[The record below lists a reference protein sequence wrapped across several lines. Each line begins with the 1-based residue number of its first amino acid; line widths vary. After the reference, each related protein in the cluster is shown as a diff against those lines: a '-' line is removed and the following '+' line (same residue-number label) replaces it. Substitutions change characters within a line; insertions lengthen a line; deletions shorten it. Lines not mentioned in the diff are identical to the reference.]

1 MLRGSARIRP
11 LYASASFL
19 VIAAVLYRIQ
29 LAHLPANVL
38 LTEGQLVIVGI
49 VYGALAIVVRTSRR
63 GESVVVQ
70 IGLAACNVL
79 ISAVVLGLLA
89 RYLTDLPAVAFAVFA
104 VILLVA
110 ESGSVQLALVG
121 VGAVAMAALGWVWV
135 GTDAGAGRLG
145 TVAVWDALLKRGWL
159 GIAVSRSPGP
169 DFHIAMRY
177 QNQLG
182 LVFVEASWSSTAL
195 AELDHVRR
203 ERLLARAKVVH
214 LDATA
219 EAARRLGLATDVH
232 AVALAVLEST
242 LTAYP
247 DTDLGAVLVGDS
259 DGELLSL
266 PMALTPAG
274 IIATDGMPEIRMA
287 SGEGLAGRVFRDGA
301 AGYCAT
307 EREVADETSSMR
319 PESQTRMLSNLGRA
333 RCSIAAPLRLPERG
347 IMGVLTLGSTK
358 RERIWGA
365 EDVIVIQ
372 ALADQAALALERARL
387 YEERRNQ
394 ALTDPLTELANLRQ
408 LESVM
413 GQEVARAH
421 RYGGKLSVTVLDG
434 FKQVNDTFGHAVGDT
449 ALKIFA
455 STLRRVLR
463 TEDTAARYGGDEFV
477 CVLPGADWT
486 RAQLVAERIAR
497 LFNEAIQAEPH
508 LQGVE
513 TGCSAGAA
521 VYPDDGITPTELLN
535 AADEDLLRL
544 KAKTAADRRSRLQ
557 VLRGPADAT
566 AASGR

>member
-145 TVAVWDALLKRGWL
+145 TVAVWDALFIGMGVLLHVNWT
-159 GIAVSRSPGP
+159 IAQARLRS
-169 DFHIAMRY
+169 
-177 QNQLG
+177 
-182 LVFVEASWSSTAL
+182 
-195 AELDHVRR
+195 
-203 ERLLARAKVVH
+203 KVVH

-247 DTDLGAVLVGDS
+247 DADLGAVLVGDS

-421 RYGGKLSVTVLDG
+421 RYGGKLSVLFTDLDG